1 MPRRMSET
9 ILSYPDGVAGV
20 ALLLMRLSSGL
31 VAWPVLS
38 RLLEPAGPWPGW
50 MAALL
55 LGAALVLG
63 AFTRIAAMLL
73 AAALAMLLA
82 GISGDVML
90 PLLACAGNVA
100 ALALLGPG
108 AFSADARWYGRRV
121 IRLVA
126 RSPDRGGPD

>member
-1 MPRRMSET
+1 MSKT
-9 ILSYPDGVAGV
+9 ILSYPDGVAGI
-20 ALLLMRLSSGL
+20 ALLLMRLSAGL

-38 RLLEPAGPWPGW
+38 SLLEPAGPWPGGVV
-50 MAALL
+50 ALL
-55 LGAALVLG
+55 LAGVLVLG

-73 AAALAMLLA
+73 AAALAALLA
-82 GISGDVML
+82 GVSGEVML

-121 IRLVA
+121 IKLVA
-126 RSPDRGGPD
+126 RSPDRGDPD